1 MIQCIIF
8 DLSEVLIAGLVGIE
22 KPLSWELDLPEDEIL
37 PCFVG
42 SLLEELLIGSMSED
56 AYLTHIVTR
65 ERWQVE
71 VARLKAVIR
80 HNFHQEVRGS
90 VDLLM
95 ALASAYELA
104 LLSDHAVEW
113 VSYIT
118 SIHPF
123 LEVFRQTFFSCDLK
137 RTKRDPRT
145 FAHVLD
151 ALSISPAK
159 CLFIDD
165 NPENV
170 QVAQSVG
177 IPSLRFLNADQLAT
191 ELSARQVLPNETM
204 FNRTQLRRFDDA
216 SSDG

>member
-22 KPLSWELDLPEDEIL
+22 KPLSRELDLPEDEIL

-42 SLLEELLIGSMSED
+42 SLLEQLLIGSISEE

-65 ERWQVE
+65 ERWQIE

-80 HNFHQEVRGS
+80 HNFHHKVRGS

-123 LEVFRQTFFSCDLK
+123 LEVFSQTFYSCDLK
-137 RTKRDPRT
+137 RIKRDPQT

-151 ALSISPAK
+151 ALSISPTQ

-177 IPSLRFLNADQLAT
+177 IPSVRFLNADQLAT
-191 ELSARQVLPNETM
+191 ELHARQVLPNETM
-204 FNRTQLRRFDDA
+204 VHRTQPRRFDDA
-216 SSDG
+216 SSSG

>member
-22 KPLSWELDLPEDEIL
+22 KPLSCELDLPEDEIL
-37 PCFVG
+37 PCFAG
-42 SLLEELLIGSMSED
+42 SLLEELLIGRISED
-56 AYLTHIVTR
+56 AYLIQVVTR
-65 ERWQVE
+65 EEWQVE

-80 HNFHQEVRGS
+80 HNFHRQVRGS

-95 ALASAYELA
+95 ALASTYELA

-123 LEVFRQTFFSCDLK
+123 LEVFSQTFFSCDLK

-145 FAHVLD
+145 FVHVLE
-151 ALSISPAK
+151 ALSISPTQ

-191 ELSARQVLPNETM
+191 ELRARQVLPNETM
-204 FNRTQLRRFDDA
+204 SHRTQPRDFEDA
-216 SSDG
+216 SSGV